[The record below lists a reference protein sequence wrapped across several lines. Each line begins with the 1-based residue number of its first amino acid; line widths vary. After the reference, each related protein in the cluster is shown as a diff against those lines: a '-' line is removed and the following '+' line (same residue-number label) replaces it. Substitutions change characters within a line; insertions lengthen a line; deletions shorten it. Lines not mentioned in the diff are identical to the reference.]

1 MQSLVEIYKRRE
13 ETAKAYRETLD
24 KITKRADKLR
34 KKLDKQGIT
43 GYLSYKDD
51 ISKFNEELIYNSI
64 KLAALNDLIR
74 QLEKENNN
82 ESKNNDNDDND
93 GNNTETIEPSPG
105 SSDDGATEQP
115 SGTDGHSSGSSG
127 V

>member
-1 MQSLVEIYKRRE
+1 MQSLDEIYKRRQ
-13 ETAKAYRETLD
+13 ETAKAYHETLD
-24 KITKRADKLR
+24 KITKRADLLR

-51 ISKFNEELIYNSI
+51 LSKFNEELIYNSI

-82 ESKNNDNDDND
+82 ESKNN
-93 GNNTETIEPSPG
+93 NNSEAIESSSR
-105 SSDDGATEQP
+105 SSDDGASKQP
-115 SGTDGHSSGSSG
+115 NEPNGHSSDPSRA
-127 V
+127 

>member
-82 ESKNNDNDDND
+82 ESKNNDND

-115 SGTDGHSSGSSG
+115 PDTDGHSSGSSG

>member
-1 MQSLVEIYKRRE
+1 MSSLDEIYKRRQ
-13 ETAKAYRETLD
+13 ETAKAYHETLD
-24 KITKRADKLR
+24 KITKRADLLR

-51 ISKFNEELIYNSI
+51 LSKFNEELIYNSI

-82 ESKNNDNDDND
+82 ESKNNNNPNDNS
-93 GNNTETIEPSPG
+93 EAIEPSTG
-105 SSDDGATEQP
+105 SSDDGTTKQP
-115 SGTDGHSSGSSG
+115 NEPNGHSSGSSG
-127 V
+127 A

>member
-24 KITKRADKLR
+24 KITKRVDLLR
-34 KKLDKQGIT
+34 KKLDRQGIT

-82 ESKNNDNDDND
+82 ESKNNND
-93 GNNTETIEPSPG
+93 GNDIETIEPSSG

-115 SGTDGHSSGSSG
+115 PISNGHSSGSTG
-127 V
+127 I

>member
-82 ESKNNDNDDND
+82 ESKNNDND

>member
-82 ESKNNDNDDND
+82 ESKNNND
-93 GNNTETIEPSPG
+93 GNDTETIEPSSG
-105 SSDDGATEQP
+105 SSDDGSTEQP
-115 SGTDGHSSGSSG
+115 PDTDGHSSGSSG